1 MANTSTGCSSLVDY
15 LEKEEQSVKEFSEY
29 LDKENRMGDKDYF
42 FNHENDMIEK
52 DEVTHG
58 IDSNCYKLSRSE
70 HRFFSITVNPSEKE
84 IRHLSVLAQERIADI
99 QKSRLAVSLT
109 NCEDAQIKDEM
120 IRSMMKDYTVSI
132 MDEYAKNFNREG
144 VKSSKNLVWYAKVE
158 RDRYYKPNSKEVIHN
173 KRIEKEILRAT
184 RSGEHDKITSLEKEF
199 IRESDI
205 RKGGRNEVIKE
216 WMPKSGDNYHVH
228 IIVSRRDRE
237 RRYRL
242 SPLSKARKN
251 SEHIINGKKC
261 MIGFNRNN
269 FSNSIEERF
278 DKITGYERS
287 FSERYES
294 RKLAKENPE
303 LYREK
308 LLESLK
314 SSISGYGINEL
325 SDRDNQLSLSGYG
338 KSAGKQLAYRA
349 GLEHIE
355 KAARLYIQVGG
366 IALKGAEL
374 LKGNESLKEKSRMVF
389 EKMASEYVRLAGLG
403 GLSVATYAMCM
414 NLAVKGVSKAL
425 EQSKDGHSID

>member
-173 KRIEKEILRAT
+173 KRIEKEILR
-184 RSGEHDKITSLEKEF
+184 D
-199 IRESDI
+199 
-205 RKGGRNEVIKE
+205 RK
-216 WMPKSGDNYHVH
+216 
-228 IIVSRRDRE
+228 
-237 RRYRL
+237 
-242 SPLSKARKN
+242 
-251 SEHIINGKKC
+251 
-261 MIGFNRNN
+261 
-269 FSNSIEERF
+269 
-278 DKITGYERS
+278 
-287 FSERYES
+287 
-294 RKLAKENPE
+294 
-303 LYREK
+303 
-308 LLESLK
+308 
-314 SSISGYGINEL
+314 
-325 SDRDNQLSLSGYG
+325 
-338 KSAGKQLAYRA
+338 
-349 GLEHIE
+349 
-355 KAARLYIQVGG
+355 
-366 IALKGAEL
+366 
-374 LKGNESLKEKSRMVF
+374 
-389 EKMASEYVRLAGLG
+389 
-403 GLSVATYAMCM
+403 SV
-414 NLAVKGVSKAL
+414 V
-425 EQSKDGHSID
+425 